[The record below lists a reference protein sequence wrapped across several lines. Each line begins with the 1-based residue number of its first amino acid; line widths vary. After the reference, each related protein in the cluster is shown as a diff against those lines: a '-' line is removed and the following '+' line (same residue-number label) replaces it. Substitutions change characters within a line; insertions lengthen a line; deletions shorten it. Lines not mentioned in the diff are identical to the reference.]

1 MASAPIIECPLTPE
15 LIDQCPVTPEAHSD
29 ENDARPQSP
38 LNSAPSSDGSS
49 ERQGAGSPPPNCA
62 ICLGRCVNKCF
73 TDNCMHKFCFSCL
86 MEWSK
91 VSLQLNKI

>member
-1 MASAPIIECPLTPE
+1 MASAPIVECPLTPE
-15 LIDQCPVTPEAHSD
+15 HIDQCPVTPEALPD
-29 ENDARPQSP
+29 DNDTRPQSP
-38 LNSAPSSDGSS
+38 QNSTPSSDGSS
-49 ERQGAGSPPPNCA
+49 ERQAAGSPPPNCA

-91 VSLQLNKI
+91 VSLIG